1 MATYTEETTPLS
13 RLFKLLQLE
22 KKDIFVIV
30 MLTFGAGFLALATP
44 IAVQTLVNIVAMGNV
59 VQPLIV
65 VSLMLFLLLILA
77 GGLSL
82 LEYYV
87 VELIQ
92 RRIFVRNA
100 LQAAAQA
107 QAMHVTV
114 RDTQNP
120 VELMNRF
127 FDVSTVQKTSYQLLT
142 KGLAAILQAIVG
154 SFVLMFYSVYF
165 GLGVLILF
173 LITWFIVTIIGRVAV
188 HSAIQESYAKYD
200 VAAWLETIGR
210 NLNMFKFG
218 SSQAYAMRQADK
230 LASNYLDRRKKHF
243 ATLFKQNMMGAFI
256 YALAG
261 TLMLGLGGWLVMEG
275 QINLGQFV
283 AAELIIFGVLSAFL
297 TFINKLEYFYD
308 LLAGLD
314 KLGVIQDLPS
324 ERQGGHSLQVTQAY
338 NVEASKVLLPNFLR
352 QSEINLKLASG
363 ESLAILAEDDGAKTI
378 LAELLVGL
386 RNPLAGVVKIN
397 DSDIRQLDLSSMRHH
412 VAFIGHVE
420 ILEESILAN
429 LTLQHP
435 ETSLKEVNSIL
446 NTLGLADAIAAL
458 PNGLDTVLL
467 PTGVSITHTQAR
479 MLMIARALLVKP
491 HLIVVDSLLDG
502 LHGDALNKA
511 CRALQSSQNGWS
523 LIVITSIDDIASRF
537 NTVLELGDT

>member
-1 MATYTEETTPLS
+1 MAANTENISPLS
-13 RLFKLLQLE
+13 RLLKLLQLE
-22 KKDIFVIV
+22 KKDILVII

-65 VSLMLFLLLILA
+65 VSFMLFLLLLLA
-77 GGLSL
+77 GALSI

-100 LQAAAQA
+100 LQSAAQA

-142 KGLAAILQAIVG
+142 KGLAAALQAIVG

-165 GLGVLILF
+165 GLGVAILF
-173 LITWFIVTIIGRVAV
+173 LITWFIVSVIGRVAI
-188 HSAIQESYAKYD
+188 HTAIQESYAKYE

-218 SSQAYAMRQADK
+218 SSQAYAMHRVDE
-230 LASNYLDRRKKHF
+230 LAGDYLERRKKHF
-243 ATLFKQNMMGAFI
+243 ATLLKQNALATFI

-283 AAELIIFGVLSAFL
+283 AAELIIFGVLAAFL
-297 TFINKLEYFYD
+297 SFISKLEYFYD

-314 KLGVIQDLPS
+314 KLGMIQDLPS
-324 ERQGGHSLQVTQAY
+324 ERQGGHSLQVAQAY
-338 NVEASKVLLPNFLR
+338 RVEASKVVLPNRLR
-352 QSEINLKLASG
+352 QNEINLEVASG
-363 ESLAILAEDDGAKTI
+363 NSLAILADDDGAKTI

-386 RNPLAGVVKIN
+386 RNPLAGVVKVN
-397 DSDIRQLDLSSMRHH
+397 DSDIRQLDLSGMRHH
-412 VAFIGHVE
+412 VAFVGHVE
-420 ILEESILAN
+420 ILEESILSN
-429 LTLQHP
+429 LTLQHA
-435 ETSLKEVNSIL
+435 ETSLEEVNFML
-446 NTLGLADAIAAL
+446 DTLGLRDAIAAL
-458 PNGLDTVLL
+458 PEGLDTVLL
-467 PTGVSITHTQAR
+467 PSGASITNTQAR
-479 MLMIARALLVKP
+479 MLMIARALLMEP
-491 HLIVVDSLLDG
+491 RLIVVDSLLDA
-502 LHGDALNKA
+502 LHGDALNNA
-511 CRALQSSQNGWS
+511 CRALQSRPDGWS
-523 LIVITSIDDIASRF
+523 LIVVTSIRAIASRF
-537 NTVLELGDT
+537 DQIYELGST

>member
-1 MATYTEETTPLS
+1 MPANIEEISPLT

-22 KKDIFVIV
+22 KKDILVIV

-59 VQPLIV
+59 VQPLVV
-65 VSLMLFLLLILA
+65 VSFMLFLLLLLA
-77 GGLSL
+77 GALSL
-82 LEYYV
+82 LEYYI

-100 LQAAAQA
+100 LQSAAQV

-142 KGLAAILQAIVG
+142 KGLSAALQAIVG

-165 GLGVLILF
+165 GLGVVILL
-173 LITWFIVTIIGRVAV
+173 LITWFIVMVIGRVAIY
-188 HSAIQESYAKYD
+188 SAIQESSAKYE
-200 VAAWLETIGR
+200 VAAWLETIAR

-218 SSQAYAMRQADK
+218 SSQSHAMHYTDT
-230 LASNYLDRRKKHF
+230 LACDYLARRKRHF
-243 ATLFKQNMMGAFI
+243 STLLKQNMLASFT

-261 TLMLGLGGWLVMEG
+261 TLMLGLGGWLVMQG

-283 AAELIIFGVLSAFL
+283 AAELIIFGVLMAFL
-297 TFINKLEYFYD
+297 NFISDLEYFYD

-314 KLGVIQDLPS
+314 KLGSIIDLPS
-324 ERQGGHSLQVTQAY
+324 ERRGGHYLQVTQAY
-338 NVEASKVLLPNFLR
+338 SVEANKLVLPNRER
-352 QSEINLKLASG
+352 QDEINLQLPSG
-363 ESLAILAEDDGAKTI
+363 KSLAIFAEYDSSKSI

-386 RNPLAGVVKIN
+386 RNPLAGEVKIN
-397 DSDIRQLDLSSMRHH
+397 DSDIRQLDLSTMRHH
-412 VAFIGHVE
+412 VVFISQIE
-420 ILEESILAN
+420 ILEESILSN

-435 ETSLKEVNSIL
+435 ETSLDEVNSML
-446 NTLGLADAIAAL
+446 DLLGLRDAITAL

-467 PTGVSITHTQAR
+467 PSGASITNTQAR
-479 MLMIARALLVKP
+479 MLMVARALLMKP
-491 HLIVVDSLLDG
+491 RLIVVDSLLDS
-502 LHGDALNKA
+502 LHGDDLNNA
-511 CRALQSSQNGWS
+511 CRALQSRPDGWS
-523 LIVITSIDDIASRF
+523 LIVVTSLRAIANRF
-537 NTVLELGDT
+537 DQIYELGSA

>member
-65 VSLMLFLLLILA
+65 VSLMLFLLLLLA

-142 KGLAAILQAIVG
+142 RGLAAILQAIVG

-173 LITWFIVTIIGRVAV
+173 LITWFIITIIGRVAV
-188 HSAIQESYAKYD
+188 YSAIQESYAKYD

-218 SSQAYAMRQADK
+218 SSQAYAMQRADE

-243 ATLFKQNMMGAFI
+243 ATLLKQNMMGTFI

-261 TLMLGLGGWLVMEG
+261 TVMLGLGGWLVMKG

-324 ERQGGHSLQVTQAY
+324 ERQGGHSLKVTQAY
-338 NVEASKVLLPNFLR
+338 SVEANKVLLPNFLR
-352 QSEINLKLASG
+352 QSEINLRLASG
-363 ESLAILAEDDGAKTI
+363 ENLAILAEDDGAKTI

-386 RNPLAGVVKIN
+386 RNPLSGVVKIN

-435 ETSLKEVNSIL
+435 ETSLNEVNSIL
-446 NTLGLADAIAAL
+446 NALGLADAIAAL
-458 PNGLDTVLL
+458 PNGLDAVLL

-479 MLMIARALLVKP
+479 MLMIARALLMKP

-511 CRALQSSQNGWS
+511 CSSLQSSQNGWS
-523 LIVITSIDDIASRF
+523 LIVITSIGDIASRF
-537 NTVLELGDT
+537 NTVLELGNT

>member
-1 MATYTEETTPLS
+1 MAQNIEKISPIS

-22 KKDIFVIV
+22 KKDILVIV
-30 MLTFGAGFLALATP
+30 LLTFGAGFLALATP
-44 IAVQTLVNIVAMGNV
+44 VAVQTLVNIVAMGNV

-65 VSLMLFLLLILA
+65 VSFMLFLLLLLA
-77 GGLSL
+77 GGLSI

-100 LQAAAQA
+100 LQSAAQA

-142 KGLAAILQAIVG
+142 KGLAAALQAIVG
-154 SFVLMFYSVYF
+154 SFVLMFYSLYF

-173 LITWFIVTIIGRVAV
+173 LITWFIFSVIGRVAIYT
-188 HSAIQESYAKYD
+188 AIQESYAKYD
-200 VAAWLETIGR
+200 VAAWLETIAR

-218 SSQAYAMRQADK
+218 SSQAYAMRRADE
-230 LASNYLDRRKKHF
+230 LAGDYLDRRKKHF
-243 ATLFKQNMMGAFI
+243 ATLLKQNALATFV
-256 YALAG
+256 YALTG

-297 TFINKLEYFYD
+297 SFINKLEYFYD

-314 KLGVIQDLPS
+314 KLGIILDLPS
-324 ERQGGHSLQVTQAY
+324 ERQGGHGLQVTEAY
-338 NVEASKVLLPNFLR
+338 SLEASKVLLPNRLR

-363 ESLAILAEDDGAKTI
+363 KSLAILAEDDSAKSI

-386 RNPLAGVVKIN
+386 RNPQEGVIKVN
-397 DSDIRQLDLSSMRHH
+397 DSDIRQLDLPDLRHH
-412 VAFIGHVE
+412 VAFIRQVE
-420 ILEESILAN
+420 VLEESILIN

-435 ETSLKEVNSIL
+435 ETSLDEVNRMLDS
-446 NTLGLADAIAAL
+446 LGLHDVISAL
-458 PNGLDTVLL
+458 PDGLDTVLL
-467 PTGVSITHTQAR
+467 PSGASITNTQAR
-479 MLMIARALLVKP
+479 MLMIARALLMEP
-491 HLIVVDSLLDG
+491 RLIVIDSLLDG
-502 LHGDALNKA
+502 LHGDALNNA
-511 CRALQSSQNGWS
+511 CRALQSRPDGWS
-523 LIVITSIDDIASRF
+523 LIVVTSLRAIASRF
-537 NTVLELGDT
+537 DQIYELGKE